1 MNVAR
6 LGDLQ
11 STALAPRRTPAYEP
25 YGVRDLL
32 TAIFYHRRGMVI
44 AFFLPCL
51 LAVAIG
57 LRVHPVYVSQAR
69 LLVLNGSD
77 YVFHPTPGQGGSD
90 LALDRNQIMQ
100 GELQILQS
108 SSLAADVLQKVGVT
122 RVYPTVD
129 ENDPIQVGRAVSR
142 FGNDLAVSAVPLSSV
157 IELSFANRDRMIAA
171 EVLKV
176 LISNYFRRRAAVFEN
191 SPADNMNLQRSRFA
205 DQLHQ
210 AEDELAAFGKAHGI
224 SNIDEQVTIL
234 LHQAADNLSLAHQT
248 DQDIKQVGA
257 RLAALREQLRTVPQ
271 TVQTFAETN
280 RTRQNEDLTDNLVT
294 LQSKQRDLRSRYHD
308 DFPLLADI
316 THQIEDLQRQIAAVP
331 ARDPQITRDGRN
343 LVYDDLRGQE
353 ITLATTLAGLEAKRG
368 ELGSAAA
375 ALQQRLDELTLAGQ
389 RYRDLLRSRD
399 VLDESYRAIERN
411 SVEAQQAAAL
421 ERLKSPN
428 VRVVQAPEPPSTG
441 RNPQPIIWLGGAVMG
456 VVAAGFVL
464 ALGIALRQVLVTVH
478 DAETA
483 LELPVLA
490 TAQFQRRRRMVT
502 RESVAL

>member
-1 MNVAR
+1 
-6 LGDLQ
+6 
-11 STALAPRRTPAYEP
+11 
-25 YGVRDLL
+25 
-32 TAIFYHRRGMVI
+32 
-44 AFFLPCL
+44 
-51 LAVAIG
+51 
-57 LRVHPVYVSQAR
+57 
-69 LLVLNGSD
+69 
-77 YVFHPTPGQGGSD
+77 
-90 LALDRNQIMQ
+90 
-100 GELQILQS
+100 
-108 SSLAADVLQKVGVT
+108 
-122 RVYPTVD
+122 
-129 ENDPIQVGRAVSR
+129 
-142 FGNDLAVSAVPLSSV
+142 
-157 IELSFANRDRMIAA
+157 
-171 EVLKV
+171 
-176 LISNYFRRRAAVFEN
+176 
-191 SPADNMNLQRSRFA
+191 
-205 DQLHQ
+205 
-210 AEDELAAFGKAHGI
+210 
-224 SNIDEQVTIL
+224 
-234 LHQAADNLSLAHQT
+234 LSLAHQT